1 MSGERPILPGMTR
14 RFIKR
19 NGVLLATLAA
29 YVAACVAFAV
39 GLDLLIYQ
47 KEKRDLFVKFVPE
60 DLFPTALPKL
70 MDLVDQWQLL
80 LQSGGD
86 DKEILESIRSE
97 ATAIVNGDSSIYEIT
112 ITRPDGQTLFDE
124 RSDKAREFNHS
135 DNTLWIRKFSN
146 QRVRQVGPP
155 DASGGRHMVWVIFTT
170 PNVPLDDLRRE
181 IDSLI
186 GATTEAER
194 AHLQSIQSKY
204 DTLKNLP
211 EDIKSLT
218 HRFRWITY
226 YIVGALTLMT
236 GLFIT
241 RLVLPMRGVIGSIE
255 DSSSDSTRFIRK
267 PRTQL
272 ERLYNEMARDTV
284 LARLQERQIAR
295 VQSGPP
301 ATGWEMIREACEE
314 LVDQNAASLAACVEL
329 TEEGPGRLQ
338 LAGRALAAKA
348 VGRYESLSEEELIE
362 GLADAL
368 GGGAQSVALEDGSHL
383 WLTGQLAHHGRSI
396 VATRLADPERPGVH
410 WGIAVS
416 IDPRGRAVDVAA
428 AEALLSRFARI
439 IRSGL
444 DALVAHGRTLTRERD
459 RASINISRNLGHD
472 LTNIIATSKL
482 ELMTLDELLRDGA
495 PPAEGPRREILKESL
510 AALLNSTR
518 FLQEVVN
525 LYRAYAFLKEPVLEL
540 HDANDLIRDTVRLFQ
555 LSTSE
560 KVSVVENLDPTAPR
574 CRVDPRLLKLA
585 LFNLFSNAVDAI
597 RRGPQGDGGK
607 GTITIATRATPD
619 GALEIVVHDSGPGI
633 RNEDGAPANPEEI
646 ERIFALG
653 WSVGREQGEGEGLGL
668 NWVRTIIVD
677 LHAGRITA
685 ENAPEGGASFHLTF
699 PRVDS

>member
-1 MSGERPILPGMTR
+1 MTR

-47 KEKRDLFVKFVPE
+47 PEKKELITRFRPE
-60 DLFPTALPKL
+60 ELFPAEFPALTELVIQWDEKL
-70 MDLVDQWQLL
+70 NSGLDDTEIVQSLVRM
-80 LQSGGD
+80 SN
-86 DKEILESIRSE
+86 E
-97 ATAIVNGDSSIYEIT
+97 IVNGPTSIYQISAARGDGV
-112 ITRPDGQTLFDE
+112 TRFDIS
-124 RSDKAREFNHS
+124 RDKFRLFNHL
-135 DNTLWIRKFSN
+135 DNSLWMRSIAIS
-146 QRVRQVGPP
+146 RVRDVGPNS
-155 DASGGRHMVWVIFTT
+155 DASKKFTLRIHFTT
-170 PNVPLDDLRRE
+170 PQLPIDILKMEVSRLTSSELESDHSLALNLQSQ
-181 IDSLI
+181 INQFDSLTNEI
-186 GATTEAER
+186 S
-194 AHLQSIQSKY
+194 H
-204 DTLKNLP
+204 
-211 EDIKSLT
+211 LT

-255 DSSSDSTRFIRK
+255 DSSGDSTRFIRK

-329 TEEGPGRLQ
+329 NEEGPGRLQ
-338 LAGRALAAKA
+338 LAGRALVAKA
-348 VGRYESLSEEELIE
+348 VGRFESLSEEELIE
-362 GLADAL
+362 GLAEAL
-368 GGGAQSVALEDGSHL
+368 GGGAQSTALEDGRHI
-383 WLTGQLAHHGRSI
+383 WLTSHLAHHGRSI
-396 VATRLADPERPGVH
+396 VATRLTDPERPGVH

-560 KVSVVENLDPTAPR
+560 KVSVVEHLDPAAPR

-633 RNEDGAPANPEEI
+633 RNEDGSPANPEEI